1 MRIIAGIAKGMTLA
15 APRGDARPTSDRVRE
30 AIFSSLGER
39 VVGATVLDLFAGSGA
54 LGLEAASR
62 GASAV
67 TFVENARASLD
78 AIERNLESFRR
89 NRGVNCEFRVL
100 RADVFALL
108 SRFAVLVGAP
118 FRARPGY
125 PDRGQKAAPTE
136 LSPSTLIFADPP
148 YGETAQKLL
157 ALPLPLATG
166 GVLVLESAKRDALMP
181 GEAWNVKREAI
192 YGDTRVSFL
201 VQTASSMPTGP
212 TPGC

>member
-39 VVGATVLDLFAGSGA
+39 VIGAMVLDLFAGSGA

-78 AIERNLESFRR
+78 ALERNVSTFRR
-89 NRGVNCEFRVL
+89 GRDVTCEFRVL
-100 RADVFALL
+100 RADAFRLPALEGMF
-108 SRFAVLVGAP
+108 S
-118 FRARPGY
+118 
-125 PDRGQKAAPTE
+125 
-136 LSPSTLIFADPP
+136 LIFADPP
-148 YGETAQKLL
+148 YGDAAQKLL
-157 ALPLPLATG
+157 ATPLPLAPG
-166 GVLVLESAKRDALMP
+166 GALVLESAKRETLTP
-181 GEAWNVKREAI
+181 GETWSVKREAI

-201 VQTASSMPTGP
+201 VTSSPGP
-212 TPGC
+212 VSSAQP